1 MRTQGLLLPV
11 NANIQRVLS
20 QTASGSSCPIVRLR
34 WHGLDDSN
42 RCTSFLG
49 WSMSSQG
56 WLQSYTARKRMSTIG
71 QELPAV
77 ADESGRSTF
86 ELTGAQR
93 HCAARRTLASTPRGA
108 MPLRVRVE
116 RPVRPRCHVISSPHR
131 LWLREGLEAGCTAW
145 LARPALW
152 GIRDHR
158 DSSAPSPLPR
168 RGASFPLARP
178 NPKP

>member
-1 MRTQGLLLPV
+1 MRWSLLTV
-11 NANIQRVLS
+11 RS
-20 QTASGSSCPIVRLR
+20 WPIVRVKR
-34 WHGLDDSN
+34 RRADAGN
-42 RCTSFLG
+42 RCQTDIGRLKAAS
-49 WSMSSQG
+49 G
-56 WLQSYTARKRMSTIG
+56 WLQSSTARKRMSTIG
-71 QELPAV
+71 QEPAV

-131 LWLREGLEAGCTAW
+131 LWLREGLETGCTAW

-152 GIRDHR
+152 GVRDHR